1 MNHTARDSLRPD
13 LPERAGP
20 AHDPRPPGDRPIR
33 TLRLHQVI
41 DAKRLGKT
49 KIYELQAE
57 ETFPMRVTITSHST
71 FPAAVGR
78 GVQHLRRPSIYVSR
92 LPAT

>member
-13 LPERAGP
+13 PPERATP
-20 AHDPRPPGDRPIR
+20 AHDPRPPSDRPNR

-49 KIYELQAE
+49 KVCEFQAE

-71 FPAAVGR
+71 SPEASGR
-78 GVQHLRRPSIYVSR
+78 GVQHLRRPSIYASR